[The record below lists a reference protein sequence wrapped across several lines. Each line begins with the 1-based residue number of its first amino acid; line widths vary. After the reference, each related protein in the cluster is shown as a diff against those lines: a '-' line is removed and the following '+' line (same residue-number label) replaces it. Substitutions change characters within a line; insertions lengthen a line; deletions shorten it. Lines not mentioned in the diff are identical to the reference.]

1 MNNNTLHTFFTVAIV
16 SGITILLRSFAF
28 MAFPQGKKI
37 PPFIENLGNVLPYGI
52 MAFLVIYCL
61 KDMSFVSYPYGIPEL
76 LSVAVVSLLQIWK
89 KNSLLSVLAGT
100 ISYML
105 LVQVVFS

>member
-1 MNNNTLHTFFTVAIV
+1 MNNNIHTFFTVAIV
-16 SGITILLRSFAF
+16 SGVTILLRSFAF
-28 MAFPQGKKI
+28 MAFPQGRRI
-37 PPFIENLGNVLPYGI
+37 PRFIEVLGNTLPYGI

-61 KDMSFVSYPYGIPEL
+61 KDMSFTSYPYGIPEL

-100 ISYML
+100 TLYMI
-105 LVQVVFS
+105 LVQAVFV